1 MLHNRVALANEK
13 RNALK
18 REGDASAS
26 MKVLIAVA
34 QAKQRAR
41 HVSTGGSTAPGS
53 AELQKITNSMVF
65 PEFFGSETSGTGESS
80 RHLGWNS
87 NAEERAGSG
96 HGSVDTEATV
106 ARDTFVGMLETLS
119 RTKDSIGRAT
129 RQAMD
134 SARHGIADQV
144 KDLSSFLTY
153 LI

>member
-41 HVSTGGSTAPGS
+41 HVSTGGSTALGS
-53 AELQKITNSMVF
+53 AELQKLTNSMVLS
-65 PEFFGSETSGTGESS
+65 PSPLQRSGSS
-80 RHLGWNS
+80 RLTSPVEHVP
-87 NAEERAGSG
+87 GS
-96 HGSVDTEATV
+96 ATV

-153 LI
+153 HI